1 MTKKYITI
9 TQYANFY
16 ALEYISPDLGMTI
29 KVYDTLAEAQA
40 VLSKIMDLPETKL
53 YEMLEVA

>member
-1 MTKKYITI
+1 MKNYITI

-29 KVYDTLAEAQA
+29 KVYDTLHEAQA
-40 VLSKIMDLPETKL
+40 ELTKIMDLPETKI
-53 YEMLEVA
+53 YELLEVA